1 LPPLRSLSLLAAQ
14 TDFSEPG
21 ELGLFIDEGQ
31 IDWLDHTTRGQ
42 GYLSGKQM
50 AGSFEFLHS
59 RDLVWARRMR
69 EYLLGER
76 EFYSRMFRITPDV
89 LIPRPETELLV
100 ELALAHA
107 PQSGTVRALDLGT
120 GSGIVALT
128 LALEQPAWQ
137 VDAVDCSPAALTV
150 ASDNAQRLGA
160 ANVRLRHSDWYG
172 SLASDERFH
181 LIVSNPPY
189 IHASDPH
196 LAQGDLRFEPAGALT
211 DHADGLSCI
220 RAIIDGARRH
230 LLPQGWLLFEHGYDQ
245 AAECRRL
252 LAQAGFGPVESVS
265 DLAGIERVTLGRLPA
280 G

>member
-1 LPPLRSLSLLAAQ
+1 MMRTDAIEKCRAAKSTSFAVDLGKWLTIMDAYLNGGHAYHATMPTDALRVFRDAMLETKAIGFETLRAAQ
-14 TDFSEPG
+14 WE
-21 ELGLFIDEGQ
+21 
-31 IDWLDHTTRGQ
+31 Q
-42 GYLSGKQM
+42 GK
-50 AGSFEFLHS
+50 A
-59 RDLVWARRMR
+59 
-69 EYLLGER
+69 
-76 EFYSRMFRITPDV
+76 
-89 LIPRPETELLV
+89 
-100 ELALAHA
+100 
-107 PQSGTVRALDLGT
+107 VRALDLGT

-137 VDAVDCSPAALTV
+137 VDAVDYSPAALTV

-245 AAECRRL
+245 ATECRRL
-252 LAQAGFGPVESVS
+252 LAQAGFGQVASVS

>member
-1 LPPLRSLSLLAAQ
+1 MDTYRSLLRQSGLDPIDARLLLLHVLQRDHAWLISHRDDSADSAHAAAFRQ
-14 TDFSEPG
+14 
-21 ELGLFIDEGQ
+21 LQ
-31 IDWLDHTTRGQ
+31 
-42 GYLSGKQM
+42 
-50 AGSFEFLHS
+50 
-59 RDLVWARRMR
+59 ARRLAG
-69 EYLLGER
+69 EPVAYLLGER

>member
-1 LPPLRSLSLLAAQ
+1 MDTYRSLLRQSGLDPIDARLLLLHVLQRDHAWLISHRDDSADSAHAAAFRQ
-14 TDFSEPG
+14 
-21 ELGLFIDEGQ
+21 LQ
-31 IDWLDHTTRGQ
+31 
-42 GYLSGKQM
+42 
-50 AGSFEFLHS
+50 
-59 RDLVWARRMR
+59 ARRLAG
-69 EYLLGER
+69 EPVAYLLGER

-245 AAECRRL
+245 ATECRRL
-252 LAQAGFGPVESVS
+252 LAQAGFGQVASVS